1 MWRSA
6 LALPA
11 FGGRGEVALEQ
22 PQNGQQ
28 REGKAGADQQ
38 QPILAGAA
46 GNADGGDDPDIRR
59 GR

>member
-1 MWRSA
+1 LPLLVDEGRWRSSS
-6 LALPA
+6 
-11 FGGRGEVALEQ
+11 

-28 REGKAGADQQ
+28 REGKAGADQH